1 MFIPRDYSVG
11 CGVQF
16 QTKLPPELEG
26 KIDRDK
32 FEFTVTSLNN
42 LYTEAESA
50 NCSTYTEGGQQGR
63 LKELGTLNL
72 SSSGCMACLTAY
84 VIFFCSETHYEKC
97 LRKVSR
103 FIHEQNESVWTKRGL
118 LLTDPV
124 ERGLRV
130 IEITLLTEPLQPE
143 VQVPMLCNM
152 ANVMDVFYEYFT
164 FRTFLEWPNFRMKL

>member
-63 LKELGTLNL
+63 LKVHIWDLK
-72 SSSGCMACLTAY
+72 S
-84 VIFFCSETHYEKC
+84 FF
-97 LRKVSR
+97 
-103 FIHEQNESVWTKRGL
+103 
-118 LLTDPV
+118 
-124 ERGLRV
+124 
-130 IEITLLTEPLQPE
+130 
-143 VQVPMLCNM
+143 
-152 ANVMDVFYEYFT
+152 
-164 FRTFLEWPNFRMKL
+164 FRMHGVPDCLCHIFLL